1 MHYIRTAYILLVTYF
16 IFKPILHSV
25 VQTIDLLIGI
35 KYFTIIIIFDYI
47 TLVVIKTHS
56 LKTDSFPDF
65 FETDYA

>member
-47 TLVVIKTHS
+47 TG
-56 LKTDSFPDF
+56 
-65 FETDYA
+65 